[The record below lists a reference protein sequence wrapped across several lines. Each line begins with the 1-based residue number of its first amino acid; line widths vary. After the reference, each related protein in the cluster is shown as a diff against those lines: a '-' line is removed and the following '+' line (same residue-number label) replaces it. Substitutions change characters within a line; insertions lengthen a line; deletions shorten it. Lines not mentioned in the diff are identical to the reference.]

1 MGNAFGRPA
10 ADGWWKTLRRFR
22 AGSGRNAE
30 GTEDSYRALI
40 EKTSNWAKRRDGD
53 SDSEEEVG
61 FPVKPQRPLCSPTY
75 KTLID
80 LSHFIKEK
88 GGLEG
93 LYWSQ
98 RRQDIL
104 ILYCENEWGL
114 IGDFMNYTDGPG
126 TRYPLTFGW
135 LWQLE
140 PVACDEYKDP
150 SDETQCLL
158 HSSQLGVLE
167 DPWGERLIW
176 HFNPMLA
183 VDFIALKKQ
192 PAKIQNTAFAFD
204 CKRK

>member
-1 MGNAFGRPA
+1 MGNIFGKPA
-10 ADGWWKTLRRFR
+10 ADGWWKTLRRLR
-22 AGSGRNAE
+22 AGAGTRSE
-30 GTEDSYRALI
+30 GTEETYQQLMQ
-40 EKTSNWAKRRDGD
+40 ETSDWDKRRDGD

-61 FPVKPQRPLCSPTY
+61 FPVRPQRPLCSPTY

-104 ILYCENEWGL
+104 CLYCENEWGL
-114 IGDFMNYTDGPG
+114 IGDFMTYTDGPG
-126 TRYPLTFGW
+126 TRFPLAFGW

-140 PVACDEYKDP
+140 PVACDEYTDP
-150 SDETQCLL
+150 SDYRQCLL
-158 HSSQLGVLE
+158 HSSQLGVQE

-183 VDFIALKKQ
+183 VDYVALRKQ
-192 PAKIQNTAFAFD
+192 PKSIQASAIGLQ
-204 CKRK
+204 RK

>member
-1 MGNAFGRPA
+1 MGNIFGKPS
-10 ADGWWKTLRRFR
+10 ADSWWRVLRKLR
-22 AGSGRNAE
+22 AGSGTRAE
-30 GTEDSYRALI
+30 GTEESYQKLM
-40 EKTSNWAKRRDGD
+40 EQTLGWDKTEEDGD
-53 SDSEEEVG
+53 SDSEVG
-61 FPVKPQRPLCSPTY
+61 FPVRPQRPLCSSTY

-98 RRQDIL
+98 RRNDIL
-104 ILYCENEWGL
+104 TLYCENEWGL

-126 TRYPLTFGW
+126 TRYPLAFGW

-140 PVACDEYKDP
+140 PVACDEFKDP
-150 SDETQCLL
+150 SDERQCLL

-183 VDFIALKKQ
+183 VDYVALRKQ
-192 PAKIQNTAFAFD
+192 PASVQATAMRFN
-204 CKRK
+204 CERK